1 MASTGAKQRATARGN
16 EGDFIVVFLSFGEC
30 SRGFCAASIPN
41 GFTAGLSW
49 DVRLS
54 EKIRQLD
61 NCDALVILLSLAEL
75 FNAASSHNFP
85 MFNNNPH
92 ASNPGSTA
100 WRQWYDE
107 NATKLLLFSRQLL
120 RSPSDAEDVLH
131 NAILKVWNARK
142 KRAGGKPPLETPD
155 PAEIYTAIRRT
166 AIDLGRKQT
175 RRIAR
180 EEKVIELDDARGIS
194 YFDDPFDTTERNT
207 EITAALKRLPTAQ
220 REVVALKIWGELTFA
235 EIGDTLDI
243 SENTA
248 ASRYRYA
255 MEALRRGLGKGR
267 ESYFK
272 NLMVI

>member
-1 MASTGAKQRATARGN
+1 MERIAHH
-16 EGDFIVVFLSFGEC
+16 C
-30 SRGFCAASIPN
+30 
-41 GFTAGLSW
+41 
-49 DVRLS
+49 DVILS
-54 EKIRQLD
+54 EKIRQL
-61 NCDALVILLSLAEL
+61 NKRDALLRVITRAVLSD
-75 FNAASSHNFP
+75 AAKSTYSP
-85 MFNNNPH
+85 MFDNNPH
-92 ASNPGSTA
+92 ASNPGSAA

-220 REVVALKIWGELTFA
+220 REVVALKIWGEMTFA
-235 EIGDTLDI
+235 EIGETLDI

-255 MEALRRGLGKGR
+255 MEALRRSLGKGR